1 MVEIIKL
8 YAMEKYMKHIPCSF
22 AHKKLFVLMKKLAN
36 QLFFTEEKMQLINLF
51 KQFLKSMIIVKNQ

>member
-1 MVEIIKL
+1 
-8 YAMEKYMKHIPCSF
+8 MEKYMKHIPCSF